1 MNGADGPNPA
11 PIPDVPGTRSTGRLS
26 RRGFLLG
33 AGAAGAAGLA
43 GAALWGRPWDAL
55 AGPASGPRRT
65 GGQPATTTRSTP
77 GGTGPL
83 VLVTLYGG
91 NDGLNT
97 VVPYADSAYHA
108 ARPTLGYSAGEVLDL
123 GEGLGL
129 NPQLKG
135 MQSLWKSGHLA
146 IVRGVGYPNPNLSH
160 FASMAIWQ
168 TANPTDGTGA
178 GWLGRWLDGTGA
190 DPLRAISVGAT
201 LPILLRG
208 EKQSATALTAPRIT
222 LPGDQDFQDAFAS
235 LQAPGADRTGLA
247 SLAAASG
254 AGLLQVENRLDQLTP
269 AASPPATEVDASSLA
284 GQLQTVAALINA
296 GTPTRVYQ
304 VSLASFDTHAAEK
317 ANHERLLTE
326 LDQALTAFL
335 AAVGS
340 GDPGR
345 ETVVMT
351 YSEFGRRPRE
361 NASGGTDHGT
371 AAPLFVAGPTVQGG
385 RFYGEEPS
393 LTALDVNGN
402 VKFSTDFRSVYATV
416 LEQVIGVDSAPI
428 LGGRYPTLG
437 FV

>member
-1 MNGADGPNPA
+1 MNGPYPAPTPDGPG
-11 PIPDVPGTRSTGRLS
+11 IRSARRLS

-33 AGAAGAAGLA
+33 VGAAGAAGLA
-43 GAALWGRPWDAL
+43 GAAVWGRPWDAL
-55 AGPASGPRRT
+55 AGPASGPHRT
-65 GGQPATTTRSTP
+65 AGLPASAAPSTP
-77 GGTGPL
+77 GGAGPL

-97 VVPYADSAYHA
+97 VVPYTDSAYHA
-108 ARPTLGYSAGEVLDL
+108 ARPTLGYSAGQVLDL

-135 MQSLWKSGHLA
+135 MQSLWEAGHLA

-168 TANPTDGTGA
+168 TANPPDGSGA
-178 GWLGRWLDGTGA
+178 GWLGRWLDATGT

-201 LPILLRG
+201 LPVLLRG
-208 EKQSATALTAPRIT
+208 EQQSATALTAPRIT
-222 LPGDQDFQDAFAS
+222 LPGDPDFQDAFAS
-235 LQAPGADRTGLA
+235 LQAPGADRAGLA
-247 SLAAASG
+247 ALVAASG
-254 AGLLQVENRLDQLTP
+254 AELRQVESRLDQLVP
-269 AASPPATEVDASSLA
+269 AASPPATGVDASSLA

-296 GTPTRVYQ
+296 GAPTRVYQ

-317 ANHERLLTE
+317 ANHERLLAE

-335 AAVGS
+335 TAVGS
-340 GDPGR
+340 GDHGR
-345 ETVVMT
+345 DTVVMT
-351 YSEFGRRPRE
+351 YSEFGRRPLE

-393 LTALDVNGN
+393 LTALDASGN
-402 VKFSTDFRSVYATV
+402 VKFTTDFRSVYATV
-416 LEQVIGVDSAPI
+416 LERVIGVDPAPI